1 MVINIM
7 RISIYII
14 ILVIFFVVKVIVV
27 GVFEKKFKMFYRK
40 WNKIIKDLCLLFNDK
55 SIFLLSF
62 FVSDLVIFEEF

>member
-27 GVFEKKFKMFYRK
+27 GVFEKKKMLYRK

-55 SIFLLSF
+55 SIFLLGF
-62 FVSDLVIFEEF
+62 YVSELVIFEEF

>member
-27 GVFEKKFKMFYRK
+27 GVFEEKKMFYRK
-40 WNKIIKDLCLLFNDK
+40 WNKIIKDLCLLINDK
-55 SIFLLSF
+55 SIFLLGF
-62 FVSDLVIFEEF
+62 YVSELVIFEEF

>member
-27 GVFEKKFKMFYRK
+27 GVFEKKKMLYRK
-40 WNKIIKDLCLLFNDK
+40 WNKIIKDLCLLINDK
-55 SIFLLSF
+55 SIFLLGF
-62 FVSDLVIFEEF
+62 CVSELVIFEEF